1 MSICRAFRGLVLSLA
16 IFAGNSC
23 VPVGPDH
30 ETPAVELPAR
40 FSDGEIRWKRETTE
54 SQPTP
59 RAWWQLYG
67 DSRLAALVETA
78 IANNQ
83 DLAAAAARVRE
94 ARELSRVARSRYFPA
109 IDLGLRGDRTQSRFR
124 GPVGGSSLENSF
136 ALPVDLSYELDLWGK
151 VYREVEGARAS
162 EWATVESLRALRLG
176 ISAEVAQTY
185 WALRAVDADRAL
197 LARAVELRRKSLELL
212 TEQREAGAISGLD
225 LSRAETEVST
235 AESERLGLDLDRVEL
250 VNALAVLTGAV
261 ATGTDIP
268 EKTDIP
274 RPPSVPTSLPSELL
288 RQRPDI
294 RAAEYRV
301 AAANANIGVAEAA
314 FYPSFRID
322 ASTGLDSA
330 TLAGLFNASA
340 FVWSVGSSITVPIT
354 GQKLLRHQ
362 RNAAVAAHE
371 AVSAEYRQ
379 TVLDAIREVENAL
392 QGTAILARRQQVQ
405 ERALLSARKTYDL
418 SFERFDAGQVSFLE
432 VVDAERTRLES
443 ERVANAVRAE
453 RLAVSVALIKAL
465 GGRWH

>member
-1 MSICRAFRGLVLSLA
+1 MPIRQFLHILVCSA
-16 IFAGNSC
+16 VISTGSSC
-23 VPVGPDH
+23 VPVGPNH
-30 ETPAVELPAR
+30 QTPAIELPTS
-40 FSDGEIRWKRETTE
+40 FSDGGVSWKRETTE
-54 SQPTP
+54 TQPTP
-59 RAWWQLYG
+59 LAWWQLYG
-67 DSRLAALVETA
+67 DSLLTSLVERA

-94 ARELSRVARSRYFPA
+94 ARELSRVARSRYFPS
-109 IDLGLRGDRTQSRFR
+109 IDLGIRGDRTQSRFR

-136 ALPVDLSYELDLWGK
+136 ALPVDLSYELDVWGK

-162 EWATVESLRALRLG
+162 EWAAVESLHALRLS

-197 LARAVELRRKSLELL
+197 LARAVQLRRKSLELL
-212 TEQREAGAISGLD
+212 TAQQEAGAISVLD
-225 LSRAETEVST
+225 LSRAETEVAT
-235 AESERLGLDLDRVEL
+235 AESERIGLDLERVEL
-250 VNALAVLTGAV
+250 VNAVAVLIGAV
-261 ATGTDIP
+261 ATGTEIP

-274 RPPSVPTSLPSELL
+274 RPPSVPTSIPSELL

-301 AAANANIGVAEAA
+301 VAANANIGVAEAA

-330 TLAGLFNASA
+330 TLASLFNASA
-340 FVWSVGSSITVPIT
+340 FVWSVGPSITIPIT

-362 RNAAVAAHE
+362 RDAAVAAHE

-392 QGTAILARRQQVQ
+392 QGTTILARRQQAQ
-405 ERALLSARKTYDL
+405 ERALLSARKTYDF
-418 SFERFDAGQVSFLE
+418 SFDRFDAGFVDFLD

-443 ERVANAVRAE
+443 ERIANAVRAE
-453 RLAVSVALIKAL
+453 RLAVSVALIKSL
-465 GGRWH
+465 GGRWN